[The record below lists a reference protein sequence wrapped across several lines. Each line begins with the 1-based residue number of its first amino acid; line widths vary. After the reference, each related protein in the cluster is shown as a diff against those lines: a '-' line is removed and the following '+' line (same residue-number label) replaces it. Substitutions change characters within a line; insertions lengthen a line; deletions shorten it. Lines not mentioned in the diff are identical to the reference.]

1 MPRCNLPLEMIRSL
15 KSRALNWYATML
27 SPRNRIGAFRFYHL
41 HSSSVTQQ
49 KSPVSSQKNPRYL
62 EKSPIFLQENL
73 ESQDKSS
80 HELTSV
86 RIDCI
91 ISTYIGAIIRE
102 RALKMIESMRY
113 IISIDCIISRTYI
126 GAWNDVPHR
135 FYHLKV
141 HHFKA
146 NHMKGSLAEE
156 FRTLLRRY
164 RALLRS

>member
-1 MPRCNLPLEMIRSL
+1 
-15 KSRALNWYATML
+15 ML

-113 IISIDCIISRTYI
+113 IISIDCIISRIYI
-126 GAWNDVPHR
+126 GACNDVPHR
-135 FYHLKV
+135 FF
-141 HHFKA
+141 HFT
-146 NHMKGSLAEE
+146 NLHWCVSIVSSQL
-156 FRTLLRRY
+156 TLVLEMIYLIDSIISRY
-164 RALLRS
+164 IISRQII